1 MSISACGS
9 DRLSS
14 GIVVRAFASQRVPVC
29 FCFAMCVYL
38 SACDSGRLVVFC
50 FATRVCMSAC
60 EWSQRRSERPKSALL
75 SIEIDSRRL
84 PNRPSEPSKSTPDRP
99 GEFQEGP
106 RDPKSLPR
114 APQKRPRASQERPKS
129 AEERPKNAQE
139 HPKSG
144 PRAPRRVPRRL
155 SRRSGEPSGTILTL
169 TSSKKERSESD
180 PSRDSLEKPV
190 RKVFSS
196 IFEACAQERTC

>member
-38 SACDSGRLVVFC
+38 TACDSGRLVVFC

-84 PNRPSEPSKSTPDRP
+84 PNRPSERSKSTPDRP
-99 GEFQEGP
+99 GELQE
-106 RDPKSLPR
+106 
-114 APQKRPRASQERPKS
+114 RPRASQERPRASQEGHKS
-129 AEERPKNAQE
+129 APRA
-139 HPKSG
+139 PKSG
-144 PRAPRRVPRRL
+144 QRTLKSTPRA
-155 SRRSGEPSGTILTL
+155 G
-169 TSSKKERSESD
+169 
-180 PSRDSLEKPV
+180 
-190 RKVFSS
+190 
-196 IFEACAQERTC
+196 QERPGESQGTSQGAPGSPRGPF

>member
-99 GEFQEGP
+99 GELQEGP

-129 AEERPKNAQE
+129 ALEGPRRLQE
-139 HPKSG
+139 APGAPQSG
-144 PRAPRRVPRRL
+144 PRVTA
-155 SRRSGEPSGTILTL
+155 SRNR
-169 TSSKKERSESD
+169 
-180 PSRDSLEKPV
+180 
-190 RKVFSS
+190 
-196 IFEACAQERTC
+196 